1 MGRMGMQKR
10 LFWMTKRP
18 ERTSHSGRFTKA
30 KGKKGKMEGI
40 LTGCRRSFTR
50 YLTDKSGQEF
60 VVYFPYH
67 QYEERA
73 GGRMPGG
80 CATAEKLG
88 TYFVMVTT
96 PLRCSALT

>member
-1 MGRMGMQKR
+1 MQKR

-40 LTGCRRSFTR
+40 LTGCRRSFMR

-60 VVYFPYH
+60 VVYFPHH

-73 GGRMPGG
+73 RGRVPGEG
-80 CATAEKLG
+80 ATAEMSG